1 MTPGGRLAPAV
12 TALAGVAMLEE
23 CAYHN
28 GLLRPSP
35 RDMSSL
41 KLDEYLSPRVM
52 LTVLIVVSVVSVVT
66 QSAPPSTVAEMLS
79 SLQRMFGCLST
90 SQRAEKE

>member
-1 MTPGGRLAPAV
+1 MTPGRGLAPAI
-12 TALAGVAMLEE
+12 TAMAGVAMLEE
-23 CAYHN
+23 YAHHN

-52 LTVLIVVSVVSVVT
+52 LTVIVVSVVSVVT
-66 QSAPPSTVAEMLS
+66 QSPSTAAEILRF
-79 SLQRMFGCLST
+79 LQRMFGCLSM